1 MAKATEE
8 IVALFNAK
16 RENKKGVE
24 FNRSQMM
31 EELKKLNIP
40 ANDSMLCA
48 LTSGVNPPIMR
59 IRRGCYM
66 YNKDAVYKDRLQTC
80 FNMYNNRSENYKP
93 KQLNEED
100 CIEFLKST
108 GKYEIYRVIKKL
120 EKI

>member
-66 YNKDAVYKDRLQTC
+66 YN
-80 FNMYNNRSENYKP
+80 NRSENYKP